1 MLKRVWRISD
11 ASQSELFIHLHRF
24 PSNPKTLKP
33 PFANVKN
40 SYQSIVNLFAHKDSY
55 ADTKPNDIYT
65 KVSQLKH
72 ELLRKKENSDE
83 IVRVLEDKGGSLFTG
98 HSDGSTLVYLLK
110 QLRSSPTLAIEVLNW
125 RRKQEDFS
133 IPMTSEEYAYGI
145 TVAGR
150 MKNVDLALE
159 LFTEAASKEIKT
171 TSTYNALMGAYM
183 SNGFAEKCQQL
194 FQELERDGTCCPTIA
209 TYNMLI
215 SVFGRLMLVDRM
227 EATFREIEGLNL
239 TPNVS
244 TFNNLIAGYITA
256 WMWDSMER
264 TYRILNS
271 GSVKSN
277 ISTYLLMLRGY
288 AHSLNLEKMEEMYE
302 LVKHHVD
309 QNEIPLIRAMICAYC
324 RSSDK
329 NRVTKIETLLMII
342 PENKYRPWLN
352 VLLIRLYAQEDLL
365 EKMETSINEAFQHNT
380 SVATV
385 GLMRCIITSYFR
397 CNAVDKLAYFVKRA
411 ECSNWR
417 ICRSLYHCQM
427 VMYASQKRL
436 AEMERV
442 LDAMENFNIGRTKK
456 TYWILYNAYLIC
468 GQTYKLQQVIAS
480 MYKHGY
486 EISLD
491 AFPS

>member
-1 MLKRVWRISD
+1 MLKRVWTISD
-11 ASQSELFIHLHRF
+11 TSQSELFIHLHRF
-24 PSNPKTLKP
+24 PSNPKTRKP

-40 SYQSIVNLFAHKDSY
+40 SYQSIVKNSYQSIVKNSYQSIVNLFAHEDSY

-65 KVSQLKH
+65 KVSKLKH

-133 IPMTSEEYAYGI
+133 IPMTSEEYAY
-145 TVAGR
+145 
-150 MKNVDLALE
+150 
-159 LFTEAASKEIKT
+159 
-171 TSTYNALMGAYM
+171 
-183 SNGFAEKCQQL
+183 EKCQQL
-194 FQELERDGTCCPTIA
+194 FQELQRDGTCCSTIA

-215 SVFGRLMLVDRM
+215 SVFGRLMLVDHM

-256 WMWDSMER
+256 WMWDRMER

-271 GSVKSN
+271 GSVKPN

-329 NRVTKIETLLMII
+329 NRVTKIETLLMLI
-342 PENKYRPWLN
+342 PENEYRPWLN

-427 VMYASQKRL
+427 VMFASQKRL

-468 GQTYKLQQVIAS
+468 GQTHKLQQKCLAEMERVLDVMENFNMVRMKETHWIVYNA
-480 MYKHGY
+480 YL
-486 EISLD
+486 ISVVTSINL
-491 AFPS
+491 SR